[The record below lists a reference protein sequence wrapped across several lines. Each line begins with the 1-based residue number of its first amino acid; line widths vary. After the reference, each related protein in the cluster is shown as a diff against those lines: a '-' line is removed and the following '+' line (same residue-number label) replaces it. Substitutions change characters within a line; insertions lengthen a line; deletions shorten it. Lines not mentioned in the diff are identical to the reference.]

1 MKWFLEVGML
11 IGACA
16 CLANAGPAQAQAP
29 RQPTAQCLYSGP
41 VAIGR
46 AYDDPIRFD
55 IDADGRGL
63 KFIHKVQTNFEMNN
77 PFKPPILA
85 EKPTCRLKLDCM
97 VSTQGLENI
106 GVQTTNAGTGMTDD
120 RNAWTRVGFSV
131 AFKYDNEVRNM
142 TCHVVGIESL

>member
-1 MKWFLEVGML
+1 M
-11 IGACA
+11 GACVY
-16 CLANAGPAQAQAP
+16 LANASPSQAQAP
-29 RQPTAQCLYSGP
+29 AQPITQCLYSGP
-41 VAIGR
+41 LPLMATGR

-85 EKPTCRLKLDCM
+85 EKPTCRLKLDCV
-97 VSTQGLENI
+97 VSTQGLKNI
-106 GVQTTNAGTGMTDD
+106 GVQTTNAGTGVTDD
-120 RNAWTRVGFSV
+120 HNAWTRIGFSV